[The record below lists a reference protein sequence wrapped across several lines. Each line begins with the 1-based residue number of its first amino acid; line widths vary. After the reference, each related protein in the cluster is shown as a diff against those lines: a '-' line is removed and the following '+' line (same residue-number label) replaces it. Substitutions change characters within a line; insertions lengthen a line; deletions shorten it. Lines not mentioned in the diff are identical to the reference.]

1 MTMTSES
8 VALAK
13 LREAHKEEYDF
24 YLKHAKK
31 NQVED
36 WKDLPGFPVKL
47 QMFCLSEYI
56 EAALAIA
63 EYEPEDD
70 VIVARVPDVDAFY
83 VSYGETYEEAK
94 EMLVDAI
101 HGCVELAM
109 ERGWEIPSIPGVETK
124 TEIAEIHPAPGYS
137 EPGARGRHVYMED
150 PDKGL
155 SIPIPTHGDSDVPVG
170 VIESILYQAGI
181 SREEWNSL

>member
-31 NQVED
+31 NQIED
-36 WKDLPGFPVKL
+36 WKELPSFPVRL
-47 QMFCLSEYI
+47 QSFCLSEYI

-70 VIVARVPDVDAFY
+70 VIIARVPGVNA
-83 VSYGETYEEAK
+83 SYFTQGEDYEDAK
-94 EMLVDAI
+94 EMLADAI
-101 HGCVELAM
+101 EGSVLIALQT
-109 ERGWEIPSIPGVETK
+109 GQDVPPIPG
-124 TEIAEIHPAPGYS
+124 
-137 EPGARGRHVYMED
+137 
-150 PDKGL
+150 
-155 SIPIPTHGDSDVPVG
+155 SDVK
-170 VIESILYQAGI
+170 IEIFEI
-181 SREEWNSL
+181 FEID

>member
-31 NQVED
+31 NQIED
-36 WKDLPGFPVKL
+36 WKELPSFPVRL
-47 QMFCLSEYI
+47 QSFCLSEYI

-70 VIVARVPDVDAFY
+70 VIIARVPGVNA
-83 VSYGETYEEAK
+83 SYFTQGEDYEDAK
-94 EMLVDAI
+94 EMLADAI
-101 HGCVELAM
+101 EGSVVFALQMGLGSSAHTWL
-109 ERGWEIPSIPGVETK
+109 
-124 TEIAEIHPAPGYS
+124 
-137 EPGARGRHVYMED
+137 
-150 PDKGL
+150 KGEN
-155 SIPIPTHGDSDVPVG
+155 GNCRD
-170 VIESILYQAGI
+170 
-181 SREEWNSL
+181 

>member
-1 MTMTSES
+1 MTTTSES

-13 LREAHKEEYDF
+13 LRETHREEYDF

-31 NQVED
+31 NQFKD

-70 VIVARVPDVDAFY
+70 VIIARVPGVDAGYFTQ
-83 VSYGETYEEAK
+83 GEDYEDAK
-94 EMLVDAI
+94 VMLADAI
-101 HGCVELAM
+101 EGSVLIALQTSQDV
-109 ERGWEIPSIPGVETK
+109 PLIPG
-124 TEIAEIHPAPGYS
+124 
-137 EPGARGRHVYMED
+137 
-150 PDKGL
+150 
-155 SIPIPTHGDSDVPVG
+155 SDVK
-170 VIESILYQAGI
+170 IEIFEI
-181 SREEWNSL
+181 D